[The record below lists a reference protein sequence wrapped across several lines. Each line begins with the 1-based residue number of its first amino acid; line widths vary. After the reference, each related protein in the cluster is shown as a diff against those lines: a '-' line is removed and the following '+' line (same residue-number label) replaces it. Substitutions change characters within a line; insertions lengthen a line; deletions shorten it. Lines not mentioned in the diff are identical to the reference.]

1 MQSSK
6 KRIRK
11 DFAPLTVIAHL
22 VCVSQDSS
30 PVTQV
35 YNASN
40 GQYEP
45 DRSLS
50 PTLVYPEVIANAPD
64 ESWGRP
70 KVNPLLYD
78 IKWYVDNV
86 DITTIAAWENK
97 YTIEPTGDNRGMLS
111 ITRNIEPHEI
121 FSLRFEA
128 SLADTRLGVI
138 VPIITDE
145 LILSTADKS
154 EDEYTLSLA
163 DSATIKYDPIRDL
176 LAEYEYKVAQG
187 IIEGSEALRAAAV
200 DINAWE
206 REIPL
211 LVTRGESVITE
222 GYTIKLYRVTGAN
235 TFVELTPGAANEVIA
250 VSTSSV
256 KLDLRLVTKNDY
268 LVRLY
273 VPDATEALKL
283 MDAVQFSV
291 ARVYRKYT
299 CKPTNG
305 TAIHPT
311 DLQRYDKAM
320 VACEGNVVP
329 YPEVAFRIVW
339 KTDSYNLEGKTH
351 NEGQTTIFTLSDTGI
366 GNTWADDWLDVYC
379 ESEHKAAHNLAVDS
393 TGDNYVDSDGN
404 NFIFQ

>member
-22 VCVSQDSS
+22 TCIS
-30 PVTQV
+30 PLSPQTQV
-35 YNASN
+35 YNAEN
-40 GQYEP
+40 GQFEP
-45 DRSLS
+45 DRELS
-50 PTLVYPEVIANAPD
+50 PTLIFPEVLANTND

-70 KVNPLLYD
+70 QVNSMLTD
-78 IKWYVDNV
+78 MCWYVDNV
-86 DITTIAAWENK
+86 DITTIAEWNGK
-97 YTIEPTGDNRGMLS
+97 YLIETAGGNRGMLT
-111 ITRNIEPHEI
+111 IMKNLTPEQV

-128 SLADTRLGVI
+128 SLADTRLGVV
-138 VPIITDE
+138 VPIVTDE
-145 LILSTADKS
+145 LLLSTADKS
-154 EDEYTLSLA
+154 NDEYTLSLA

-187 IIEGSEALRAAAV
+187 IIEGSEALRAAAI

-211 LVTRGESVITE
+211 MVTRGESVITE
-222 GYTIKLYRVTGAN
+222 GYTIKLYRVTSAD

-250 VSTSSV
+250 VNTSSI

-305 TAIHPT
+305 TSIHPT

-339 KTDSYNLEGKTH
+339 KTDTYNLEGKTH

-393 TGDNYVDSDGN
+393 TGNNFVDSEGN
-404 NFIFQ
+404 NYIFN

>member
-11 DFAPLTVIAHL
+11 DYAPLIVSAEL
-22 VCVSQDSS
+22 VCTTPSS
-30 PVTQV
+30 PATQV
-35 YNASN
+35 YNPAN
-40 GQYEP
+40 AQFEP
-45 DRSLS
+45 DRALS
-50 PTLVYPEVIANAPD
+50 PTIILPEIRAMAND
-64 ESWGRP
+64 GSWSNP
-70 KVNPLLYD
+70 YVNPLLTD
-78 IKWYVDNV
+78 IKWYVNNEEIATADGWAGLYAITNSGENCGALSVSRNV
-86 DITTIAAWENK
+86 F
-97 YTIEPTGDNRGMLS
+97 PGQL
-111 ITRNIEPHEI
+111 

-128 SLADTRLGVI
+128 SLADTRLGVV
-138 VPIITDE
+138 VPIVTDE
-145 LILSTADKS
+145 LLLSTADKS
-154 EDEYTLSLA
+154 NDEYTLSLA

-187 IIEGSEALRAAAV
+187 IIEGSEALRTAAIDA
-200 DINAWE
+200 NAWE
-206 REIPL
+206 REISL

-222 GYTIKLYRVTGAN
+222 GYTIKLYRVTGAD

-250 VSTSSV
+250 VNTSSI

-273 VPDATEALKL
+273 VADATEALKL

-311 DLQRYDKAM
+311 DLQRHDKAM

-366 GNTWADDWLDVYC
+366 GDTWVDDWLDVYC
-379 ESEHKAAHNLAVDS
+379 ESEHKSAHNLAVDS
-393 TGDNYVDSDGN
+393 TGDIFVDSDGN
-404 NFIFQ
+404 NYIFN

>member
-30 PVTQV
+30 PATQV
-35 YNASN
+35 YNADS

-45 DRSLS
+45 DRALS
-50 PTLVYPEVIANAPD
+50 PTLIYPEVIANATD
-64 ESWGRP
+64 ESWG
-70 KVNPLLYD
+70 KSIVNSMLSD
-78 IKWYVDNV
+78 ITWYVDNV
-86 DITTIAAWENK
+86 DITTIPGWEGE
-97 YTIEPTGDNRGMLS
+97 YTIESTGDNRGMLS
-111 ITRNIEPHEI
+111 ISRNVEPHEV

-138 VPIITDE
+138 VPIVTDE

-163 DSATIKYDPIRDL
+163 DSATIKYDPVRDML
-176 LAEYEYKVAQG
+176 SEYEYKVAQG
-187 IIEGSEALRAAAV
+187 IIEGSESLRAAAI
-200 DINAWE
+200 DANSWE

-211 LVTRGESVITE
+211 MVTRGESVITE
-222 GYTIKLYRVTGAN
+222 GYSIKLFRVTDAN
-235 TFVELTPGAANEVIA
+235 TFVELTPGDANEVIA

-256 KLDLRLVTKNDY
+256 KLDLRLVTKSDY

-273 VPDATEALKL
+273 VADATEALKL

-299 CKPTNG
+299 CKPSNG
-305 TAIHPT
+305 TAIHPS

-320 VACEGNVVP
+320 VACEGSVVP
-329 YPEVAFRIVW
+329 YPEVVFRIVW

-351 NEGQTTIFTLSDTGI
+351 NEGQETIFKLSDTGI
-366 GNTWADDWLDVYC
+366 GDTWADDWLDVYC
-379 ESEHKAAHNLAVDS
+379 ESEHKAAHNIAVDS
-393 TGDNYVDSDGN
+393 SGDNLVDGDGN
-404 NFIFQ
+404 NYIFN

>member
-11 DFAPLTVIAHL
+11 DYAPLIVSAEL
-22 VCVSQDSS
+22 VCTTPSS
-30 PVTQV
+30 PATQV
-35 YNASN
+35 YNPAN
-40 GQYEP
+40 AQFEP
-45 DRSLS
+45 DRALS
-50 PTLVYPEVIANAPD
+50 PTIILPEIRAMAND
-64 ESWGRP
+64 GSWSNP
-70 KVNPLLYD
+70 YVNPLLTD
-78 IKWYVDNV
+78 IKWYVNNEEIATADGWAGLYA
-86 DITTIAAWENK
+86 ITTSGENC
-97 YTIEPTGDNRGMLS
+97 GALS
-111 ITRNIEPHEI
+111 ISRNVFPGQL

-138 VPIITDE
+138 VPIVTDE
-145 LILSTADKS
+145 ILLSTADKS

-250 VSTSSV
+250 VNTSSI

-305 TAIHPT
+305 TAIYPT

-366 GNTWADDWLDVYC
+366 GDTWVDDWLDVYC

-393 TGDNYVDSDGN
+393 SGDNFVDGDGN
-404 NFIFQ
+404 NYIFQ

>member
-11 DFAPLTVIAHL
+11 DYAPLIVSAEL
-22 VCVSQDSS
+22 VCTTPSS
-30 PVTQV
+30 PATQV
-35 YNASN
+35 YNPAN
-40 GQYEP
+40 AQFEP
-45 DRSLS
+45 DRALS
-50 PTLVYPEVIANAPD
+50 PTIIFPEIRAMAND
-64 ESWGRP
+64 GSWSNP
-70 KVNPLLYD
+70 YVNPLLTD
-78 IKWYVDNV
+78 IKWYVNNEEIATADGWAGLYA
-86 DITTIAAWENK
+86 ITTSGENC
-97 YTIEPTGDNRGMLS
+97 GALS
-111 ITRNIEPHEI
+111 ISRNVFPGQL

-128 SLADTRLGVI
+128 SLADTRLGVV
-138 VPIITDE
+138 VPIVTDE
-145 LILSTADKS
+145 LLLSTADKS

-187 IIEGSEALRAAAV
+187 IIEGSEALRAAAI

-222 GYTIKLYRVTGAN
+222 GYTIKLYRVTSAD

-250 VSTSSV
+250 VNTSSI

-299 CKPTNG
+299 CRPTNG

-329 YPEVAFRIVW
+329 YPEVVFRIVW

-393 TGDNYVDSDGN
+393 TGNNFVDSEGN
-404 NFIFQ
+404 NFIFH

>member
-11 DFAPLTVIAHL
+11 DYAPLIVSAEL
-22 VCVSQDSS
+22 VCTTPSS
-30 PVTQV
+30 PATQV
-35 YNASN
+35 YNPDNA
-40 GQYEP
+40 QFEP
-45 DRSLS
+45 DRALS
-50 PTLVYPEVIANAPD
+50 PTIILPEIRAMAND
-64 ESWGRP
+64 GSWSNP
-70 KVNPLLYD
+70 YVNPLLTD
-78 IKWYVDNV
+78 IKWYVNNEEIATADGWAGLYA
-86 DITTIAAWENK
+86 ITTSGENC
-97 YTIEPTGDNRGMLS
+97 GALS
-111 ITRNIEPHEI
+111 ISRNVFPGQL

-138 VPIITDE
+138 VPIVTDE
-145 LILSTADKS
+145 ILLSTADKS

-187 IIEGSEALRAAAV
+187 IIEGSEALRAAAI

-250 VSTSSV
+250 VNTSSI

-329 YPEVAFRIVW
+329 YPEVVFRIVW

-379 ESEHKAAHNLAVDS
+379 ESEYKAAHNLAIDS
-393 TGDNYVDSDGN
+393 TGDIFVDSDGN
-404 NFIFQ
+404 NYIFN